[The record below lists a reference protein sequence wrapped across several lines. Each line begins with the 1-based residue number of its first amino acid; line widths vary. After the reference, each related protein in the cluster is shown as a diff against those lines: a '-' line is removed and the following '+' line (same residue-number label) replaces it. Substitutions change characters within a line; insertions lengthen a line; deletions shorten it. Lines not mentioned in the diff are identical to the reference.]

1 MNKETKEILK
11 IEEGIYKLAEYE
23 KNDRIRELQKK
34 YNIL

>member
-1 MNKETKEILK
+1 MRKETKEMLQ
-11 IEEGIYKLAEYE
+11 IEEGIYKIAEHE